1 LKEQKK
7 ALLAITEDC
16 DDVPKLEKLEGV
28 ISLINEIQDY
38 AVDVLGMDENEV
50 FDLHPE
56 DDCEKD
62 DNGNCKYC
70 GQKCWEGEMC
80 DEQQA
85 GGFNN
90 VPEEKPVSTRYKVWV
105 EIERIET
112 DKEGNETYH
121 DEDFP
126 VGIAYEDNIEDAVE
140 LQKIINDQYGRLE

>member
-1 LKEQKK
+1 MKAKTAEEIIVGIDFPLLKEQKK

-16 DDVPKLEKLEGV
+16 DDVPKLEKIEGV

-50 FDLHPE
+50 FDLH
-56 DDCEKD
+56 
-62 DNGNCKYC
+62 G
-70 GQKCWEGEMC
+70 
-80 DEQQA
+80 DEEEIT
-85 GGFNN
+85 
-90 VPEEKPVSTRYKVWV
+90 EEKPEELPVNTRYKVWV